1 MYSSSDINDII
12 HQYLSGQM
20 TQDEKVAFEQELA
33 QDKTLQGRL
42 KVAQAASVALKE
54 HKLMHIHDLL
64 QEERKA
70 KKLKAKSRTAILI
83 GLIGVLGTATVYY
96 FNQTNPE
103 RIEPQKSPA
112 VNSLPSH
119 TDTPQEKVISSDNAI
134 KDKRPVLKEQKEP
147 KHIEESDDL
156 SPKTIVDKS
165 EVAPP
170 SHSNGPTLVQEK
182 ATQGPVEQ
190 KPVNNHKSTGSVS
203 LEKEVNCKNVLITAS
218 WQTTKACDGDGVIQ
232 VIDLKGGLEPYTLQ
246 LNDGVSQSHT
256 RFINLSE
263 GKYTLTITDKY
274 QCQTKYQNI
283 KVEKGECYLNYDINT
298 TRAEIW
304 HGPEVQLPSNL
315 TIFDKSGILVYRAE
329 LNAGQKAEWDARDL
343 NNNLKFGY
351 FEFVIQNVNNEVI
364 KGSITVTE

>member
-20 TQDEKVAFEQELA
+20 TQDERVAFEQELA
-33 QDKTLQGRL
+33 QDKVLQGRL

-70 KKLKAKSRTAILI
+70 NKLKVRSRTALLI
-83 GLIGVLGTATVYY
+83 GLIGILGASTAYY
-96 FNQTNPE
+96 FSQTNSE
-103 RIEPQKSPA
+103 RIEPQKSPV

-119 TDTPQEKVISSDNAI
+119 TDTLQEKVDSSDNTI
-134 KDKRPVLKEQKEP
+134 MDKRPVLKEQKES
-147 KHIEESDDL
+147 KHIEASEDL
-156 SPKTIVDKS
+156 SAKTIVDKS

-182 ATQGPVEQ
+182 ATQE
-190 KPVNNHKSTGSVS
+190 PVNNHKSSGSVS
-203 LEKEVNCKNVLITAS
+203 LEKEVNCKNVSITAS

-263 GKYTLTITDKY
+263 GEYTLTITDKY

-298 TRAEIW
+298 TRAEVW
-304 HGPEVQLPSNL
+304 QGPEVQLPSNL
-315 TIFDKSGILVYRAE
+315 TIFDKSGRLVYRVE
-329 LNAGQKAEWDARDL
+329 LNVGQKAQWDARDL